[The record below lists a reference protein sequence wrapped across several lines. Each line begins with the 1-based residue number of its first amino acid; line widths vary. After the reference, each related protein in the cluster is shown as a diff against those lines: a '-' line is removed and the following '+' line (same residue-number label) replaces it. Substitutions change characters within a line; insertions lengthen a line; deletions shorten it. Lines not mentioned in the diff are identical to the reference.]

1 LSDGLLIVILD
12 IRILPKVLGLVNN
25 VLAAKI
31 RRLRHRVNSI
41 RLVLQKMLVFPRHP
55 VGAPDGVERS
65 GGRVVVR
72 SYLLLLRD
80 ERVV

>member
-1 LSDGLLIVILD
+1 MSDGPLIVILD

-41 RLVLQKMLVFPRHP
+41 RLVLQKMLVLPRHS
-55 VGAPDGVERS
+55 VGAADGVERS